1 MGDKLFQFKLKL
13 LKKHAERCKQKK
25 ELMDAYAEYLP
36 EKKIRKVSNVM
47 LFVIIVAITVYTV
60 ASFWITYMT
69 GAYIDSTLTT
79 CFYAFWT
86 SEIVL
91 LAGIRVSKVIKTPK
105 HNNSESKME
114 YESTEDFDAIE
125 YDIE

>member
-1 MGDKLFQFKLKL
+1 MGDKLFQLKLKL
-13 LKKHAERCKQKK
+13 LKKYAERRKQQK
-25 ELMDAYAEYLP
+25 EILDVYAEYLP

-91 LAGIRVSKVIKTPK
+91 LAGIRVSKVIKVPK
-105 HNNSESKME
+105 DNNSESKME
-114 YESTEDFDAIE
+114 YENNEYYGDTEE
-125 YDIE
+125 Q